1 MFTLAILFADPHPH
15 LKIVQKYTSADFVR
29 KVNLDARQKRREKT

>member
-1 MFTLAILFADPHPH
+1 

-29 KVNLDARQKRREKT
+29 KVNLDARTKMRKQVQL